1 MKVYGLHKV
10 VLYFLL
16 LNLGANV
23 HVTAQE
29 QQKPNIIL
37 ILADDL
43 GYGDLI
49 AYNKKSLIPTPN
61 LDKLAEESIQLTNA
75 YCPAAVC
82 TPTRYALMT
91 GNYPFRS
98 SNKRGVLGNYEPS
111 LITQEQI
118 TLPEMLQNSGYT
130 TAGFG
135 KWHLGTTFPT
145 LDGKKP
151 AGYGKFRA
159 DDNGANLDLS
169 RPVSD
174 GPMDHGFDHWLGFS
188 CASECWIFEGRMVT
202 AAFRHDFYTT
212 EAARNKDHIQ
222 YYDLEEY
229 LPYITNE
236 SISYL
241 KEQASLRDNQPFFL
255 YFAPYVPHIPLAV
268 NEEFRGKTE
277 AGLYGDYVH
286 ELDYHIGRILHTLD
300 KLGMKNNTIIFFAS
314 DNGSHFSMAANGLA
328 MEEAVNSPFEID
340 ENMKPDKVHY
350 PNGHLRG
357 TKRDAW
363 EGGVRTPFLARW
375 PGHFPAGEQ
384 NASLFSLN
392 DMMATLAALLDYE
405 IPSHS
410 AKDSY
415 NQLSV
420 LEGKDEGIRNSVV
433 VQSSG
438 ATYGLRWNQ
447 WKYIDEPESED
458 SLVPGQLYDLSED
471 ASETTNLYAKRPD
484 MVENMKQKLAEIM
497 QTKESNE

>member
-1 MKVYGLHKV
+1 MILIKPKIVFCTLFASFIFIWPCLK
-10 VLYFLL
+10 
-16 LNLGANV
+16 
-23 HVTAQE
+23 AQVS
-29 QQKPNIIL
+29 QKPNIIF

-43 GYGDLI
+43 GYGDLK
-49 AYNKKSLIPTPN
+49 AYNEESLIPTPH
-61 LDKLAEESIQLTNA
+61 LDQLAEESIQLTNA

-111 LITQEQI
+111 LMTQEQV

-151 AGYGKFRA
+151 AGYGQFRA

-169 RPVSD
+169 KPVSD

-188 CASECWIFEGRMVT
+188 CASECWIFEDRMVT
-202 AAFRHDFYTT
+202 AAFLHDFYTT
-212 EAARNKDHIQ
+212 EAAKNKDHIQ
-222 YYDLEEY
+222 YYELEEY
-229 LPYITNE
+229 LPYITDE

-241 KEQASLRDNQPFFL
+241 KQHTSSQNKKPFFL
-255 YFAPYVPHIPLAV
+255 YFSPYVPHIPLAV

-286 ELDYHIGRILHTLD
+286 ELDYHIGRILNTLD
-300 KLGMKNNTIIFFAS
+300 ELGLMENTIIFFAS
-314 DNGSHFSMAANGLA
+314 DNGSHFSVAADELP
-328 MEEAVNSPFEID
+328 MEEAVNSPFEVD
-340 ENMKPDKVHY
+340 ENIEIDQIHY

-375 PGHFPAGEQ
+375 PGHFPAGEK
-384 NASLFSLN
+384 NAALFSLN
-392 DMMATLAALLDYE
+392 DMMATLAALLDYD
-405 IPSHS
+405 IPTHS

-415 NQLSV
+415 NLLSV
-420 LEGKDEGIRNSVV
+420 LEGKDNGLRNSVV

-447 WKYIDEPESED
+447 WKYIAEPESEN
-458 SLVPGQLYDLSED
+458 SASPGQLYDLAED
-471 ASETTNLYAKRPD
+471 ESETTNLYTQRPE
-484 MVENMKQKLAEIM
+484 MVESMKKKLAEIM
-497 QTKESNE
+497 ESKESNE